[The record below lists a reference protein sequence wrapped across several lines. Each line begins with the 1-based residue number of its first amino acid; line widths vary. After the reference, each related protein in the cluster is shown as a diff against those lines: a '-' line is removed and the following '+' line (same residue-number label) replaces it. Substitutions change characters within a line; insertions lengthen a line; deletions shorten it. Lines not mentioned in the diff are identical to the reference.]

1 MVSAKNTDSTPPPS
15 NEILFRIIKIID
27 IAYIAILY
35 FVFDYF
41 PGYYLNSFFE
51 YAYGTNYA
59 TKSNNELIGE
69 VLVQVIC
76 ISIISYIG
84 RNVVQMVPF
93 PLDGINGFV
102 HSRVKELAS
111 GAFFTVFIIMFQYS
125 MQDKLVY
132 IKNSTKKT
140 TI

>member
-35 FVFDYF
+35 FVFAYF

-51 YAYGTNYA
+51 YVYGTNYA